1 MIGLDTGYFVEF
13 LRANRES
20 VNVWKALIAN
30 EEDAVVSCLTLF
42 ELERLGLKKGIEG
55 ADTLLEVIPAVCK
68 VVWIQEP
75 ETLSKAAALSHGLGL
90 PAVDSLILAGFL
102 ASEAQ
107 TVYTTDKHLES
118 YKKTG
123 VRIINLRSH
132 S

>member
-1 MIGLDTGYFVEF
+1 MIGLDTGYFIEF
-13 LRANRES
+13 LQANPVAVSMWRR
-20 VNVWKALIAN
+20 LIEN

-42 ELERLGLKKGIEG
+42 ELERLGLKKGIDKAG
-55 ADTLLEVIPAVCK
+55 ILLEAIPAVCK
-68 VVWIQEP
+68 VLWIQEP
-75 ETLSKAAALSHGLGL
+75 ETLSKAAALSYGLGI

-118 YKKTG
+118 YKKKG
-123 VRIINLRSH
+123 INIINLRSH